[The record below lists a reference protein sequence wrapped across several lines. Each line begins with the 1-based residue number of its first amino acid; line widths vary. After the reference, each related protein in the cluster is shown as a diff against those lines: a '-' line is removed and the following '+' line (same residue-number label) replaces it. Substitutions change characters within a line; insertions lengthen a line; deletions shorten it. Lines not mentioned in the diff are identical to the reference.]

1 MNTTTRTNKVR
12 MTLKKHQLLS
22 LRGTKPHV
30 AIKCRDGV
38 LWITN
43 SNDNRDHIIIASEK
57 FSPRRKGNVLI
68 QAMRDSRIDI
78 EER

>member
-1 MNTTTRTNKVR
+1 MNTRTRTNKVR
-12 MTLKKHQLLS
+12 MTLKRHQLLT
-22 LRGTKPHV
+22 LRGTKPEV

-57 FSPRRKGNVLI
+57 FSPRRKGIVLV

>member
-1 MNTTTRTNKVR
+1 MNITTPTSKVR

-22 LRGTKPHV
+22 LRGAKPHV
-30 AIKCRDGV
+30 AIQCKDGV

-43 SNDNRDHIIIASEK
+43 SNDNRDHIIVSTEK
-57 FSPRRKGNVLI
+57 FSPRRKGTVLI

>member
-1 MNTTTRTNKVR
+1 
-12 MTLKKHQLLS
+12 MTLKKHQLLA
-22 LRGTKPHV
+22 LRGTKPRV

-57 FSPRRKGNVLI
+57 FSPQRKGTVLI

>member
-1 MNTTTRTNKVR
+1 MNTSTRANKVR
-12 MTLKKHQLLS
+12 MTLKKHQLLT

-57 FSPRRKGNVLI
+57 FSPRHRGNVLI
-68 QAMRDSRIDI
+68 QALRDSRIDI

>member
-1 MNTTTRTNKVR
+1 MNTTTRTSKVR
-12 MTLKKHQLLS
+12 MTLKKHQLLT
-22 LRGTKPHV
+22 LRGTKPRV

>member
-1 MNTTTRTNKVR
+1 MNTTRHTNKVR

-22 LRGTKPHV
+22 LRGAKPHV

-68 QAMRDSRIDI
+68 EAMRDSRIDI